1 MEWVRPCFHIILLKR
16 ELSAE
21 EQDDQDE
28 PTGESHGDQ
37 TNWLKH
43 FLWPRIYNEHNEH
56 YGEAC
61 GDQNRLRKNRLIKN
75 IYCEQRKCDKSQI
88 HDEHNEHPG

>member
-1 MEWVRPCFHIILLKR
+1 M
-16 ELSAE
+16 
-21 EQDDQDE
+21 
-28 PTGESHGDQ
+28 DQ
-37 TNWLKH
+37 TNWLNKL
-43 FLWPRIYNEHNEH
+43 FVTKNLIYDERNEH

-61 GDQNRLRKNRLIKN
+61 GGQKRLRKNRLIKN